1 MRQPVGGKVAE
12 GAIGEQAFGQ
22 DVGRNALVGDG
33 IACLL
38 RGGRD
43 FSGMRGEWA
52 QLPFDAP
59 AEFPF

>member
-1 MRQPVGGKVAE
+1 MRRPVGGEVAE
-12 GAIGEQAFGQ
+12 GAIGEQTFGQ
-22 DVGRNALVGDG
+22 DVRWDALVGDG

-43 FSGMRGEWA
+43 LSGMRGERA